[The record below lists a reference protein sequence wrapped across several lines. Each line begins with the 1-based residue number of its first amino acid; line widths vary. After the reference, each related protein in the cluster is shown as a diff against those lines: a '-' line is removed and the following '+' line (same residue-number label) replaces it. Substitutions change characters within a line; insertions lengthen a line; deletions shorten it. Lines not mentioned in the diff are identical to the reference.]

1 MPGIHAWLSVP
12 AEEEPMETGA
22 TSCILTLP
30 GEAQA
35 GWGRAMQSGYVQR
48 E

>member
-1 MPGIHAWLSVP
+1 MPGIHAWLSAP
-12 AEEEPMETGA
+12 AGEKPMEMGA
-22 TSCILTLP
+22 TSYILTLP

-35 GWGRAMQSGYVQR
+35 GWGRAMQSGYAQR